1 MSEQKKE
8 MGAQQS
14 TIETPKRITVQ
25 ENPRI
30 ITDKE
35 LRDADDDWTKTTY
48 KGSKK
53 GDIFTYEDL
62 LDNITLTNEDLKF
75 VTGRENRKELSDRLD
90 LLNQLIQAHRT
101 PHIINEERERN
112 YESGMSFSQEQKAFL
127 KILQS
132 DGFSTD
138 MEKYINARNLAR
150 DYKHKKI
157 ERNSLPLHMSY
168 LYGKTIGEAF
178 DEMFPLKTRSVE
190 GASTFNDGGGI

>member
-1 MSEQKKE
+1 MSEKKKE
-8 MGAQQS
+8 MGGAQQS
-14 TIETPKRITVQ
+14 TIETPKRITIQ

-35 LRDADDDWTKTTY
+35 LRDADDNWTKTTY
-48 KGSKK
+48 KGSKE

-62 LDNITLTNEDLKF
+62 LDNITLTNKDLEF
-75 VTGRENRKELSDRLD
+75 VTGRENREELSDRLD

-101 PHIINEERERN
+101 ARLIDEERERN
-112 YESGMSFSQEQKAFL
+112 YESGMSFSREQKAFL
-127 KILQS
+127 EILRS

-157 ERNSLPLHMSY
+157 ET
-168 LYGKTIGEAF
+168 G
-178 DEMFPLKTRSVE
+178 
-190 GASTFNDGGGI
+190 